1 MQRAEELRIYAAE
14 AKTKPDY
21 TLTAPALLE
30 KCRAFYQDPQN
41 ERAYQEWK
49 AKRDAKTAKA
59 VSA

>member
-30 KCRAFYQDPQN
+30 ECRAFYLDPEN

-49 AKRDAKTAKA
+49 AGRSGKNEQKA
-59 VSA
+59 V